1 MKDIKE
7 FLTESKKPMKKHVN
21 PMKKH
26 VKTAEQSKI
35 GGEDMKKYYHKIF
48 PTDSIWKE
56 LRDGITLAEVFRH
69 FADGEDI
76 YAIIDCDDSL
86 VRERMFGFFCA
97 MTGLKYDEIYDYWFE
112 Q

>member
-7 FLTESKKPMKKHVN
+7 FLTESTN

-48 PTDSIWKE
+48 PSDSIWKE
-56 LRDGITLAEVFRH
+56 LRDGITLAEVFKR

-76 YAIIDCDDSL
+76 YTIIECDDSL

-97 MTGLKYDEIYDYWFE
+97 MTGLKYDVIYDYWFE